1 MTGRDAFEAM
11 SGISDKQAVIW
22 INGEKQVLAE
32 ANTGPSTYDLHVVEE
47 IIK

>member
-22 INGEKQVLAE
+22 INGEKQGLAE
-32 ANTGPSTYDLHVVEE
+32 ANTGPSAYDLYVIEE